1 MKNVML
7 FLAQGFE
14 EYEASVFTDVL
25 GWSGTYGVEPLNL
38 VTVGLRTPVHGAWNF
53 VVTPDRHLDEIARL
67 EFDALA
73 IPGGMRRKGFYEDA
87 YDERFLDC
95 IRAFN
100 HQEKVIAS
108 VCVGALPI
116 GKSGALQNRMGTT
129 YFGHGRKRQQQ
140 LREFGVIVQDKA
152 LVVDH
157 NIITSTSPA
166 TALDV
171 AFQLLEMLTSQAN
184 VLKVREGMDFIPET
198 IPTKAED
205 CQREEILTVC

>member
-1 MKNVML
+1 ML

-25 GWSGTYGVEPLNL
+25 GWSGTYGFEPLNL

-53 VVTPDRHLDEIARL
+53 VVTPNRL
-67 EFDALA
+67 LNGIVRVEFDALA
-73 IPGGMRRKGFYEDA
+73 IPGGLRRKGFYEDA
-87 YDERFLDC
+87 YDERFLDL
-95 IRAFN
+95 IREFN
-100 HQEKVIAS
+100 QQEKVIAS

-129 YFGHGRKRQQQ
+129 YFGNGRKRQQQ
-140 LREFGVIVQDKA
+140 LSEFGVIVQHKA
-152 LVVDH
+152 IVVDH

-184 VLKVREGMDFIPET
+184 VLKVKEGMGFISESVS
-198 IPTKAED
+198 ED
-205 CQREEILTVC
+205 RKNCKGEEILAV